1 MERRH
6 ATMPGGEKRA
16 MRILWG
22 YLRPHRALVALT
34 LLLAGLAQVL
44 TLVDPLI
51 FGRIVDHYVLAPGG
65 RPEAELVRGVLFWL
79 LVAALVAF
87 AARLASALQEY
98 VMRLL
103 VQSVGRTMFDD
114 GLRRT
119 LRLSFPEME
128 ERSSGETMALL
139 TKVRT
144 DTERFVNA
152 SVTVLYS
159 SLVGVGFLVWYGVT
173 RHWLLIPAFG
183 IGVLVLGSLT
193 GLLSRR
199 IKTVQ
204 RQVVRETAKMS
215 GAITESLR
223 NIELVRSL
231 GLARAEFRRLS
242 GYTQRIFDLE
252 MSKVRRVR
260 GLAFLQA
267 AIINVLRQSI
277 LFILLWL
284 IFRKALSPGE
294 LIAFQF
300 ILNTI
305 FGPLQQMGNVLL
317 NHREAEASLAA
328 FGRLMATPVE
338 ERPEEPV
345 DVGEISSLRFEDVSF
360 RYRGAAEDALEHIGF
375 SARLGD
381 TVAFVGPSGS
391 GKSTLV
397 KLLVGLYRPTAG
409 VITID
414 GVPIHELRV
423 NRVRRQIGFVTQD
436 PQLFSGSI
444 RENLRLVKDDATDEE
459 MLEALRRAAATPLL
473 ERSGQGLDTRLGES
487 GLRVSGGERQRLSIA
502 RALLRHPR
510 LLIFDEAT
518 SALDSITEQEI
529 AASVRDVSG
538 SRQHIVILIAHRLST
553 VAHAETIH
561 VLERGRIVE
570 TGSHDELV
578 EKRGLYYAMWRQQI
592 GEREPWGAAAAA
604 PGEPEES
611 PAGDEAVV
619 PEV

>member
-1 MERRH
+1 M
-6 ATMPGGEKRA
+6 A
-16 MRILWG
+16 ILG
-22 YLRPHRALVALT
+22 RYLRPHRGLVVLT
-34 LLLAGLAQVL
+34 LLLAGVAQVL

-51 FGRIVDHYVLAPGG
+51 FGRIVDRYVLAPDG
-65 RPEAELVRGVLFWL
+65 RPEAELVRGALFWL
-79 LVAALVAF
+79 LVAALVAL

-103 VQSVGRTMFDD
+103 VQSIGMEMFND

-119 LRLSFPEME
+119 LRLAFQEME
-128 ERSSGETMALL
+128 EQSSGETMALL

-173 RHWLLIPAFG
+173 RSWLLIPAFG

-204 RQVVRETAKMS
+204 RQVVRETTRMS

-223 NIELVRSL
+223 NIELVKSL
-231 GLARAEFRRLS
+231 GLTRAEFRRLS
-242 GYTQRIFDLE
+242 GYTRRIFDLE
-252 MSKVRRVR
+252 MAKVRKVR
-260 GLAFLQA
+260 SLAFLQA

-328 FGRLMATPVE
+328 FGKLMATPVE
-338 ERPEEPV
+338 ERPEEPI
-345 DVGEISSLRFEDVSF
+345 DVGEIESLRFEDVSF
-360 RYRGAAEDALEHIGF
+360 RYRGAAEDALDDIGF
-375 SARLGD
+375 EARLGD

-397 KLLVGLYRPTAG
+397 KLLVGLYRPTSG

-414 GVPIHELRV
+414 GVPSNELRY

-436 PQLFSGSI
+436 PQLFSGTI
-444 RENLRLVKDDATDEE
+444 RENLQLVKEDATDEE
-459 MLEALRRAAATPLL
+459 MLEVLRRAAATPLL

-553 VAHAETIH
+553 IAHAETIH

-592 GEREPWGAAAAA
+592 GERGAWGAPRREA
-604 PGEPEES
+604 PAPEE
-611 PAGDEAVV
+611 AGVADDVLV
-619 PEV
+619 LEV

>member
-1 MERRH
+1 MKDANGAAVPRDRPM
-6 ATMPGGEKRA
+6 A
-16 MRILWG
+16 ILWR
-22 YLRPHRALVALT
+22 YLRPHRGLVALT
-34 LLLAGLAQVL
+34 LLLAGVAQVL

-51 FGRIVDHYVLAPGG
+51 FGRIVDRYALNPEG
-65 RPEAELVRGVLFWL
+65 RPEAELVRGALFWL
-79 LVAALVAF
+79 LVAALVAL

-103 VQSVGRTMFDD
+103 VQSIGMEMFND

-119 LRLSFPEME
+119 LRLAFQEME

-204 RQVVRETAKMS
+204 RQVVRETTRMS

-223 NIELVRSL
+223 NIELVKSL
-231 GLARAEFRRLS
+231 GLTRAEFRRLS

-252 MSKVRRVR
+252 MAKVRRVR

-294 LIAFQF
+294 LTAFQF

-305 FGPLQQMGNVLL
+305 FGPLQQMGSVLL
-317 NHREAEASLAA
+317 NHREAEASLAV
-328 FGRLMATPVE
+328 FGKLMATPVE
-338 ERPEEPV
+338 ERPEEPI
-345 DVGEISSLRFEDVSF
+345 DVGEIESLRFENVTF
-360 RYRGAAEDALEHIGF
+360 RYRGAAEDALDGIGF
-375 SARLGD
+375 EAKLGD

-397 KLLVGLYRPTAG
+397 KLLVGLYRPTSG

-414 GVPIHELRV
+414 GVPSNELRY

-436 PQLFSGSI
+436 PQLFSGTI
-444 RENLRLVKDDATDEE
+444 RENLALVKEDATDEE

-473 ERSGQGLDTRLGES
+473 ERSGLGLDTRLGES

-502 RALLRHPR
+502 RALLRRPR

-553 VAHAETIH
+553 IAHAETIH

-592 GEREPWGAAAAA
+592 GERGPWGAPQREA
-604 PGEPEES
+604 PAPEE
-611 PAGDEAVV
+611 AGVPDDVLLPEA
-619 PEV
+619 

>member
-1 MERRH
+1 MARS
-6 ATMPGGEKRA
+6 RA
-16 MRILWG
+16 IPSGREIPMAILG
-22 YLRPHRALVALT
+22 RYLRPHRGLVVLT
-34 LLLAGLAQVL
+34 LVLAGLAQVL

-51 FGRIVDHYVLAPGG
+51 FGRIVDRYVLAPDG
-65 RPEAELVRGVLFWL
+65 RSEAELVRGALFWL
-79 LVAALVAF
+79 LVAALVAL

-103 VQSVGRTMFDD
+103 VQSVGRAMLDD

-119 LRLSFPEME
+119 LRLAFQEME

-204 RQVVRETAKMS
+204 RQAGPGTARGS

-223 NIELVRSL
+223 NIELVKSL
-231 GLARAEFRRLS
+231 GLSRAEFRRLS

-252 MSKVRRVR
+252 MAKVRRVR
-260 GLAFLQA
+260 RLAFLQA

-328 FGRLMATPVE
+328 FGRLLATPVE

-345 DVGEISSLRFEDVSF
+345 DVGEIESLRFEDVSF
-360 RYRGAAEDALEHIGF
+360 RYRGAAEDALDHIGF
-375 SARLGD
+375 EAKLGD
-381 TVAFVGPSGS
+381 TIAFVGPSGS

-397 KLLVGLYRPTAG
+397 KLLVGLYRPTSG

-414 GVPIHELRV
+414 GVPTNELRY

-436 PQLFSGSI
+436 PQLFSGTI
-444 RENLRLVKDDATDEE
+444 RENLHIVKEDATDEE

-473 ERSGQGLDTRLGES
+473 ERSGQGLETRLGES

-502 RALLRHPR
+502 RALLRRPR

-553 VAHAETIH
+553 IAHAGTIH

-592 GEREPWGAAAAA
+592 GEREPWGPSAAEAAA
-604 PGEPEES
+604 PEE
-611 PAGDEAVV
+611 AGVADEALV